1 MEDPFNKD
9 QSVEYGVPVEVA
21 PGVRRITCRNPSP
34 YTFTGTQSYLV
45 GEGNLALIDPG
56 PASAEHL
63 DALIAALRPG
73 ERITH
78 VLVTHSHG
86 DHSPG
91 AAPMSDRTG
100 APIWA
105 YGPHGAGITP
115 TMQAL
120 VDQGADIGGG
130 EGGDPSFRPDHLLA
144 DGERVLG
151 DGWSLTALHTPGHL
165 SNHHSFILDGTGIV
179 FTGDMVM
186 GFATTLVSPPD
197 GDMAAFMASLD
208 KLAKRTE
215 DRLYLPG
222 HGQAVEDPLG
232 MVRYQITHRQKRL
245 DQILFALAAGARDA
259 ATLTREIYT
268 DVDPA
273 LLGAAQ
279 RNVLASLIGLSDQG
293 RVQAQG
299 GIAVDAVFEKI
310 N

>member
-9 QSVEYGVPVEVA
+9 PSVEYGVPVAVA
-21 PGVRRITCRNPSP
+21 PGVRRVTCPNPSA

-45 GEGNLALIDPG
+45 GEGEVALIDPG
-56 PASAEHL
+56 PERIEHL
-63 DALIAALRPG
+63 DALMEALRPG
-73 ERITH
+73 ERITQI
-78 VLVTHSHG
+78 LVTHTHG

-91 AAPMSDRTG
+91 AAVMAERTG
-100 APIWA
+100 APVWA

-120 VDQGADIGGG
+120 VDQGAEIGGG
-130 EGGDPSFRPDHLLA
+130 EGSDPHFDPHHTLAEGDSVAGP
-144 DGERVLG
+144 
-151 DGWSLTALHTPGHL
+151 GWSLTALHTPGHL
-165 SNHHSFILDGTGIV
+165 SNHHSFVLDGTGIV
-179 FTGDMVM
+179 FSGDMVM

-208 KLAKRTE
+208 KLAARD

-222 HGQAVEDPLG
+222 HGHAVENPG
-232 MVRYQITHRQKRL
+232 HMVRHQIGHRQKRF
-245 DQILFALAAGARDA
+245 DQILAALDEGPRDA

-293 RVQAQG
+293 RVRVEG
-299 GIAVDAVFEKI
+299 GVSADAVFRRH
-310 N
+310 